1 MPKKKKS
8 PNSILATRADVEK
21 ARRAA
26 KEEAADAAMAM
37 MFSALI
43 DKMGWDLDKIREL
56 WNHIQ
61 SIDRDLREKRVTVS
75 DLKDALKQETGI
87 VFR

>member
-1 MPKKKKS
+1 MPKKRKS
-8 PNSILATRADVEK
+8 PRSIQATRAYIDK
-21 ARRAA
+21 AKRAA

-43 DKMGWDLDKIREL
+43 DKMDWDIDGIREL
-56 WNHIQ
+56 WTHIE
-61 SIDRDLREKRVTVS
+61 SIDRDLREGRITIS

-87 VFR
+87 VFK